1 MRPLGGLQPLG
12 AADAVEVGYVEAF
25 VWRSGVPEPPR
36 SCAWLMLTEA
46 LGPRS
51 PADDSD
57 ELPHHLLAVIVLDG
71 VGHAAFDVVLQE
83 EERHL
88 AGGGGKGSNL
98 LNDVWAVA

>member
-1 MRPLGGLQPLG
+1 MRPQGGLQPLG
-12 AADAVEVGYVEAF
+12 AADAVEVGYGEAF

-46 LGPRS
+46 LRPRS

-71 VGHAAFDVVLQE
+71 VGHAAFDVVLQQ
-83 EERHL
+83 
-88 AGGGGKGSNL
+88 
-98 LNDVWAVA
+98 